1 MNIENGCVTNIKL
14 DPYEQDI
21 EDNYRK
27 QHKINGPA
35 LIALFQ
41 KPAKAH
47 LNKKQ
52 SVTIR
57 IAEHDIEA
65 IKIKASKHGL
75 PYQTYLNMLI
85 HSDPTKL

>member
-1 MNIENGCVTNIKL
+1 MSIKL

-21 EDNYRK
+21 EDNFEK
-27 QHKINGPA
+27 QQTIDDPA
-35 LIALFQ
+35 LIELFQ
-41 KPAKAH
+41 KSARAH
-47 LNKKQ
+47 INKKR

-85 HSDPTKL
+85 HSDATKL

>member
-1 MNIENGCVTNIKL
+1 MSIKL

-21 EDNYRK
+21 EDNFEK
-27 QHKINGPA
+27 QQKIDDKSE
-35 LIALFQ
+35 IALLQ
-41 KPAKAH
+41 QSAKAY
-47 LNKKQ
+47 LNKKR

-85 HSDPTKL
+85 HLDATKL

>member
-1 MNIENGCVTNIKL
+1 MSIKL
-14 DPYEQDI
+14 DSYEQDI
-21 EDNYRK
+21 EDNFEK
-27 QHKINGPA
+27 QQKIDDRSE
-35 LIALFQ
+35 IALLQ
-41 KPAKAH
+41 KFAKAH
-47 LNKKQ
+47 LSKKS

-85 HSDPTKL
+85 HSDATKL

>member
-1 MNIENGCVTNIKL
+1 MSVKL
-14 DPYEQDI
+14 DDYEQDI
-21 EDNYRK
+21 EDNFEK
-27 QHKINGPA
+27 QQKIGNPA

-41 KPAKAH
+41 KSAKAH
-47 LNKKQ
+47 LNKKR

-85 HSDPTKL
+85 HSDATKL

>member
-1 MNIENGCVTNIKL
+1 MSIKL

-21 EDNYRK
+21 EDNFEK
-27 QHKINGPA
+27 QQTIDDPT
-35 LIALFQ
+35 LIELFQ
-41 KPAKAH
+41 KSARAH
-47 LNKKQ
+47 INKKR

-85 HSDPTKL
+85 HSDATKL

>member
-1 MNIENGCVTNIKL
+1 MGIKL
-14 DPYEQDI
+14 NPYEHDI
-21 EDNYRK
+21 EDNFEK
-27 QHKINGPA
+27 QQTVDDPA

-41 KPAKAH
+41 KSTKAH
-47 LNKKQ
+47 LNKKR

-57 IAEHDIEA
+57 VAEHDIEA

-85 HSDPTKL
+85 HLDATKL

>member
-1 MNIENGCVTNIKL
+1 MSIKL

-21 EDNYRK
+21 EDNFEK
-27 QHKINGPA
+27 QQKIDDKSE
-35 LIALFQ
+35 IALLQ
-41 KPAKAH
+41 KSAKAH
-47 LNKKQ
+47 LNKKR

-85 HSDPTKL
+85 HLDATKL